1 MNDLLLSTSNADNMA
16 VSSSVQNTVTK
27 KNTVCCDIAFLIKV
41 FSSVHC
47 RHVPQ
52 GAFGWGLE
60 FHWATQPGNKG
71 MAIQKNSRD
80 DHFT

>member
-1 MNDLLLSTSNADNMA
+1 MQL
-16 VSSSVQNTVTK
+16 
-27 KNTVCCDIAFLIKV
+27 DISMFY
-41 FSSVHC
+41 

-71 MAIQKNSRD
+71 MEIQKRSRD
-80 DHFT
+80 DPFT